1 MEMPVDGKIPVGIL
15 GATGTVGQR
24 MVQLPE
30 RHPWFEV
37 AWLGASERSVGQ
49 TYAEAARW
57 KLKTAIPAAVAGMK
71 VSDPYPEN
79 APKVVFAALDA
90 AVAQELEPQDRKSTR
105 LNSSHI
111 QKSRMPSSA

>member
-1 MEMPVDGKIPVGIL
+1 MIGGKIPVGIL

-24 MVQLPE
+24 MVQLLE

-37 AWLGASERSVGQ
+37 TWLGASERSVGQ

-57 KLKTAIPAAVAGMK
+57 RLKTPIPAAVAALK
-71 VSDPYPEN
+71 VSDPRPEH

-90 AVAQELEPQDRKSTR
+90 AVAQQLEPHFAATG
-105 LNSSHI
+105 H
-111 QKSRMPSSA
+111 AV